1 MDDNGLIIGILCT
14 AVFFLLIIVIAL
26 GWKSF
31 QHSESLKR
39 HERIVRLLSRRKFER
54 NDHKGEKNEDK
65 SMERDV
71 SLNNIEEDVNAILR
85 ETKGFAQFCKCACWI
100 LIPICLI
107 AAIHHFVVFFPRII
121 NTQSYE
127 QGQSGYAHLGVD
139 YLGIIVAMFAIIITI
154 LVTWNI
160 YSTIKAK
167 EELRAT
173 KEDLEKL
180 FEKRIKELDNCCNQG
195 QDKLER
201 LEHKHDCFE
210 QDTNKRINNLRAN
223 MLKFMGITWSA
234 NLLTPDKS
242 DMFQSM
248 LNTYIGSIRE
258 YVQNNEIDKANLVLL
273 YMMEEAGEIKKDVT
287 LPTSVKE
294 SITKKF
300 TEIKNYERLSKAEEF
315 IMFIASIPTVA
326 N

>member
-39 HERIVRLLSRRKFER
+39 HERSVRLLSRRNNKS
-54 NDHKGEKNEDK
+54 DEKNKDTT
-65 SMERDV
+65 
-71 SLNNIEEDVNAILR
+71 LNNIEEDVNAILR
-85 ETKGFAQFCKCACWI
+85 ETKGFAHYCKYACWI

-160 YSTIKAK
+160 YSTIRAK
-167 EELRAT
+167 EELRVT
-173 KEDLEKL
+173 KEDLERL
-180 FEKRIKELDNCCNQG
+180 FEKRIERLDDCCKQG
-195 QDKLER
+195 RIKLEE
-201 LEHKHDCFE
+201 LERKHDAFE
-210 QDTNKRINNLRAN
+210 QDTNKKIGNNRAN
-223 MLKFMGITWSA
+223 MLRFMGITWSA
-234 NLLTPDKS
+234 NLMGLSEITLLNR
-242 DMFQSM
+242 M
-248 LNTYIGSIRE
+248 LSTYISSISE
-258 YVQNNEIDKANLVLL
+258 YMQNGERDKADILLSHIMEDEKRIMERFILPSLAKAALIDK
-273 YMMEEAGEIKKDVT
+273 
-287 LPTSVKE
+287 
-294 SITKKF
+294 F
-300 TEIKNYERLSKAEEF
+300 TAINNYAELDRADDF
-315 IMFIASIPTVA
+315 INFINSIPEKVK
-326 N
+326 